1 MTNYRSRKGGRPS
14 SLVSLRFVESNAIKK
29 DSLYATCKL
38 VSASLRTER
47 EQCLPTMW
55 KSSSVRNSSQTL
67 YSASQQSAVT
77 GWIRRFFSSRSLC
90 KQFTIISDHSERV
103 ITPCVPRHARPQIP
117 FATYIFGY
125 IRILVY
131 SDTLALWMPKA
142 SFEI

>member
-29 DSLYATCKL
+29 DSLYATCKP

-67 YSASQQSAVT
+67 YSASQQFT

-103 ITPCVPRHARPQIP
+103 ITPCVPSHARSEIP